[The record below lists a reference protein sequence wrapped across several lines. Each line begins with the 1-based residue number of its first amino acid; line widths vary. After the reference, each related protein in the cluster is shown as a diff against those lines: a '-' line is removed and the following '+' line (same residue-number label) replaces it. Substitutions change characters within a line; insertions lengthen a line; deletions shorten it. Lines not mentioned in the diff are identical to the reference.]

1 MSKWHLVRVAF
12 MSHLSDN
19 GIWHIAWAP
28 LQPYFALMA
37 TKNILCNAS
46 TASQTPA
53 WSCLSWT
60 DQTSS
65 CELGLSCDKNWFSC
79 ILFKHS
85 GGCAVVNSDAFLIS
99 FVILLYCNC
108 SSSRR
113 TSSQLNPLL
122 HKDEMNTFA
131 GKRIGGMKPTGSNVD
146 EVNWG
151 PKSW

>member
-1 MSKWHLVRVAF
+1 MAF
-12 MSHLSDN
+12 DILLEH
-19 GIWHIAWAP
+19 
-28 LQPYFALMA
+28 
-37 TKNILCNAS
+37 LCNPTLHWWQPKIFCAMHQQRPRLLHEAAS
-46 TASQTPA
+46 HELTRQAVVNWDFLVTRIGSLASCSSIA
-53 WSCLSWT
+53 CSSLCLSAT
-60 DQTSS
+60 T
-65 CELGLSCDKNWFSC
+65 
-79 ILFKHS
+79 IHS